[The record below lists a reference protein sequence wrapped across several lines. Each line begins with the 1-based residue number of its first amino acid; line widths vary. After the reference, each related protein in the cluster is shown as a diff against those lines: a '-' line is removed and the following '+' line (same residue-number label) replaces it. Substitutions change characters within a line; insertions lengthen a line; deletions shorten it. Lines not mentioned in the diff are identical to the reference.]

1 MLEQISGNAA
11 RFMVYAL
18 VILSIL
24 LIFLAIYY
32 LINIGNRYIEGKKRI
47 DIDLHFITKI
57 FLGILILYLITIIFN
72 KFPILGYTISSA
84 IIAII
89 FAYIIDPIVNYLER
103 KGVKRP
109 FGVIIV
115 YITALLIFGILIVSV
130 IPKTINEISNL
141 LTSLPGMIDT
151 LTRNVNN
158 FLIEIFA
165 KFNIELPENFI
176 DIYKE
181 SNPKVEGNVETP
193 QIVSNILNSMTKTL
207 TDLVAKV
214 QGSLM
219 SSISGVFSKVYGA
232 VTSAF
237 RLVLIIIFSFYFSVD
252 KEKFT
257 YKVKKSIP
265 NKYRDDIS
273 FLSNRIDI
281 ALQQFIRGRM
291 LMAIFV
297 GIITMI
303 YLLILR
309 VDFAIIIGLI
319 TCVADII
326 PFVGPFLGCVPAVL
340 FAFMDS
346 PIKAFW
352 VLVLF
357 ILVQWVENNI
367 LAPKLIGDST
377 GLNPLLILISIIIG
391 GGIFGVW
398 GMVISVPITS
408 IIFILIDFAKI
419 KYNDKYS
426 SNWQSYSL

>member
-11 RFMVYAL
+11 RFMIYAL
-18 VILSIL
+18 AILSIL

-32 LINIGNRYIEGKKRI
+32 LINIGNRYIDGKKRI
-47 DIDLHFITKI
+47 NIDLRLITKI
-57 FLGILILYLITIIFN
+57 FLGILIFYLINIIFN
-72 KFPILGYTISSA
+72 KFPILGYTLSSV

-103 KGVKRP
+103 KGVKRQ

-115 YITALLIFGILIVSV
+115 YISVILIFGILIVSV

-141 LTSLPGMIDT
+141 LTSLPAMVDT
-151 LTRNVNN
+151 LIREVNN
-158 FLIEIFA
+158 FVSNVFA

-176 DIYKE
+176 NVYKE
-181 SNPKVEGNVETP
+181 TNPKVNGNVETP
-193 QIVSNILNSMTKTL
+193 QIVSDILDSIKATIN
-207 TDLVAKV
+207 DLIVKA

-219 SSISGVFSKVYGA
+219 GSLSNVLSKVYGFL
-232 VTSAF
+232 TSAF
-237 RLVLIIIFSFYFSVD
+237 RLILIIIFSFYFSVD
-252 KEKFT
+252 KDRFMLR
-257 YKVKKSIP
+257 VKKAIP

-273 FLSNRIDI
+273 YLTSNIDT

-297 GIITMI
+297 GLITMA
-303 YLLILR
+303 YLLVLR

-326 PFVGPFLGCVPAVL
+326 PYIGPFLGCAPAVL

-346 PIKAFW
+346 PMKALW
-352 VLVLF
+352 VLILF
-357 ILVQWVENNI
+357 VIVQWVENNI

-377 GLNPLLILISIIIG
+377 GLNPLVILISIIIG

-398 GMVISVPITS
+398 GMVISVPLMS
-408 IIFILIDFAKI
+408 IIFILVDFIKI
-419 KYNDKYS
+419 KYNDRYS
-426 SNWQSYSL
+426 SN

>member
-11 RFMVYAL
+11 RFMIYAL
-18 VILSIL
+18 AILSIL

-32 LINIGNRYIEGKKRI
+32 LINIGNRYIDGKKRI
-47 DIDLHFITKI
+47 NIDLRLITKI
-57 FLGILILYLITIIFN
+57 FLGILIFYLINIIFN
-72 KFPILGYTISSA
+72 KFPILGYTLSSV

-103 KGVKRP
+103 KGVKRQ

-115 YITALLIFGILIVSV
+115 YISAILIFGILIVSV

-141 LTSLPGMIDT
+141 LTSLPAMVDT
-151 LTRNVNN
+151 LIREVNN
-158 FLIEIFA
+158 FASNVFA

-176 DIYKE
+176 NVYKE
-181 SNPKVEGNVETP
+181 TNPKVNGDVETP
-193 QIVSNILNSMTKTL
+193 QIVSDILDSIKSTIN
-207 TDLVAKV
+207 DLIVKA

-219 SSISGVFSKVYGA
+219 GSLSNVLSKLYGFL
-232 VTSAF
+232 TSAF

-252 KEKFT
+252 KDRFMHR
-257 YKVKKSIP
+257 VKKAIP

-273 FLSNRIDI
+273 YLTSNIDT

-297 GIITMI
+297 GLITMA
-303 YLLILR
+303 YLLVLR

-326 PFVGPFLGCVPAVL
+326 PYIGPFLGCAPAVL

-346 PIKAFW
+346 PMKALW
-352 VLVLF
+352 VLILF
-357 ILVQWVENNI
+357 VIVQWVENNI

-377 GLNPLLILISIIIG
+377 GLNPLVILISIIIG

-398 GMVISVPITS
+398 GMVISVPLTS
-408 IIFILIDFAKI
+408 IIFILVDFIKI
-419 KYNDKYS
+419 KYNDRYS
-426 SNWQSYSL
+426 SN

>member
-11 RFMVYAL
+11 RFMIYAL
-18 VILSIL
+18 AILSIL

-32 LINIGNRYIEGKKRI
+32 LINIGNRYIDGKKRI
-47 DIDLHFITKI
+47 NIDLRLITKI
-57 FLGILILYLITIIFN
+57 FLGILIFYLINIIFN
-72 KFPILGYTISSA
+72 KFPILGYTLSSV

-103 KGVKRP
+103 KGVKRQ

-115 YITALLIFGILIVSV
+115 YISVILIFGILIVSV

-141 LTSLPGMIDT
+141 LTSLPAMVDT
-151 LTRNVNN
+151 LIREVNN
-158 FLIEIFA
+158 FVSNVFA

-176 DIYKE
+176 NVYKE
-181 SNPKVEGNVETP
+181 TNPKVNGNVETP
-193 QIVSNILNSMTKTL
+193 QIVSDILDSIKATIN
-207 TDLVAKV
+207 DLIVKA

-219 SSISGVFSKVYGA
+219 GSLSNVLSKVYGFL
-232 VTSAF
+232 TSAF
-237 RLVLIIIFSFYFSVD
+237 RLILIIIFSFYFSVD
-252 KEKFT
+252 KDRFMLR
-257 YKVKKSIP
+257 VKKAIP
-265 NKYRDDIS
+265 NKYREDIS
-273 FLSNRIDI
+273 YLTSNIDT

-297 GIITMI
+297 GLITMA
-303 YLLILR
+303 YLLVLR

-326 PFVGPFLGCVPAVL
+326 PYIGPFLGCAPAVL

-346 PIKAFW
+346 PMKALW
-352 VLVLF
+352 VLILF
-357 ILVQWVENNI
+357 VIVQWVENNI

-377 GLNPLLILISIIIG
+377 GLNPLVILISIIIG

-398 GMVISVPITS
+398 GMVISVPLMS
-408 IIFILIDFAKI
+408 IIFILVDFIKI
-419 KYNDKYS
+419 KYNDRYS
-426 SNWQSYSL
+426 SN

>member
-11 RFMVYAL
+11 RFMIYAL

-47 DIDLHFITKI
+47 NIDLSLITKI
-57 FLGILILYLITIIFN
+57 FLGILIFYLINILFN
-72 KFPILGYTISSA
+72 KFSILGYTLSSV

-89 FAYIIDPIVNYLER
+89 FAYIINPIVNYLER
-103 KGVKRP
+103 KGVKRQ

-115 YITALLIFGILIVSV
+115 YISAILIFGILIVSV
-130 IPKTINEISNL
+130 IPKTINEVSNL
-141 LTSLPGMIDT
+141 LTSLPGMVDT
-151 LTRNVNN
+151 LIREFNN
-158 FLIEIFA
+158 FLSSVFA

-176 DIYKE
+176 NVYKE
-181 SNPKVEGNVETP
+181 TNPKVNGNVETP
-193 QIVSNILNSMTKTL
+193 QIVSNILDSIKGTIN
-207 TDLVAKV
+207 DLIVKV

-219 SSISGVFSKVYGA
+219 GSLSNVISKLYGFL
-232 VTSAF
+232 TSAF

-252 KEKFT
+252 KERFMLR
-257 YKVKKSIP
+257 VKKAIP
-265 NKYRDDIS
+265 NKHREDIS
-273 FLSNRIDI
+273 YLTRNIDI

-297 GIITMI
+297 GLLTMV
-303 YLLILR
+303 YLLVLR

-326 PFVGPFLGCVPAVL
+326 PFIGPFLGCAPAVL

-346 PIKAFW
+346 PMKALW
-352 VLVLF
+352 VLILF
-357 ILVQWVENNI
+357 VIVQWVENNI

-377 GLNPLLILISIIIG
+377 GLNPLVILISIIIG

-398 GMVISVPITS
+398 GMVISVPLTS
-408 IIFILIDFAKI
+408 IIFILVDFIKI
-419 KYNDKYS
+419 KYNDRYS
-426 SNWQSYSL
+426 SN

>member
-11 RFMVYAL
+11 RFMIYAL

-47 DIDLHFITKI
+47 NIDLSLITKI
-57 FLGILILYLITIIFN
+57 FLGILIFYLINILFN
-72 KFPILGYTISSA
+72 KFPILGYTLSSV

-89 FAYIIDPIVNYLER
+89 FAYIINPIVNYLER
-103 KGVKRP
+103 KGVKRQ

-115 YITALLIFGILIVSV
+115 YISAILIFGILIVSV
-130 IPKTINEISNL
+130 IPKTINEVSNL
-141 LTSLPGMIDT
+141 LTSLPGMVDT
-151 LTRNVNN
+151 LIREFNN
-158 FLIEIFA
+158 FLSNVFA
-165 KFNIELPENFI
+165 KFNIELPKNFI
-176 DIYKE
+176 NIYKE
-181 SNPKVEGNVETP
+181 TNPKVNGNVETP
-193 QIVSNILNSMTKTL
+193 QIVSNILDSIKGTIN
-207 TDLVAKV
+207 DLIVKV

-219 SSISGVFSKVYGA
+219 GSLSNVISKLYGFL
-232 VTSAF
+232 TSAF

-252 KEKFT
+252 KERFMLR
-257 YKVKKSIP
+257 VKKAIP
-265 NKYRDDIS
+265 NKHREDIS
-273 FLSNRIDI
+273 YLTRNIDI

-297 GIITMI
+297 GLLTMI
-303 YLLILR
+303 YLLVLR

-326 PFVGPFLGCVPAVL
+326 PFIGPFLGCAPAVL

-346 PIKAFW
+346 PMKALW
-352 VLVLF
+352 VLILF
-357 ILVQWVENNI
+357 VIVQWVENNI

-377 GLNPLLILISIIIG
+377 GLNPLVILISIIIG

-398 GMVISVPITS
+398 GMVISVPLTS
-408 IIFILIDFAKI
+408 IIFILVDFIKI
-419 KYNDKYS
+419 KYNDRYS
-426 SNWQSYSL
+426 SN

>member
-1 MLEQISGNAA
+1 MLEQLSGNAA
-11 RFMVYAL
+11 RFMIYAL
-18 VILSIL
+18 AILSIL

-32 LINIGNRYIEGKKRI
+32 LINIGNRYIDGKKRI
-47 DIDLHFITKI
+47 NIDLRLITKI
-57 FLGILILYLITIIFN
+57 FLGILIFYLINIIFN
-72 KFPILGYTISSA
+72 KFPILGYTLSSV

-103 KGVKRP
+103 KGVKRQ

-115 YITALLIFGILIVSV
+115 YISAILIFGILIVSV

-141 LTSLPGMIDT
+141 LTSLPAMVDT
-151 LTRNVNN
+151 LIREVNN
-158 FLIEIFA
+158 FASNVFA

-176 DIYKE
+176 NVYKE
-181 SNPKVEGNVETP
+181 TNPKVNGDVETP
-193 QIVSNILNSMTKTL
+193 QIVSDILNSIKATIN
-207 TDLVAKV
+207 DLIVKA

-219 SSISGVFSKVYGA
+219 GSLSNVLSKLYGFL
-232 VTSAF
+232 TSAF

-252 KEKFT
+252 KDRFMHR
-257 YKVKKSIP
+257 VKKAIP

-273 FLSNRIDI
+273 YLTSNIDT

-297 GIITMI
+297 GLITMA
-303 YLLILR
+303 YLLVLR

-326 PFVGPFLGCVPAVL
+326 PYIGPFLGCAPAVL

-346 PIKAFW
+346 PMKALW
-352 VLVLF
+352 VLILF
-357 ILVQWVENNI
+357 VIVQWVENNI

-377 GLNPLLILISIIIG
+377 GLNPLVILISIIIG

-398 GMVISVPITS
+398 GMVISVPLTS
-408 IIFILIDFAKI
+408 IIFILVDFIKI
-419 KYNDKYS
+419 KYNDRYS
-426 SNWQSYSL
+426 SN

>member
-11 RFMVYAL
+11 RFMIYAL
-18 VILSIL
+18 AILSIL

-32 LINIGNRYIEGKKRI
+32 LINIGNRYIDGKKRI
-47 DIDLHFITKI
+47 NIDLRLITKI
-57 FLGILILYLITIIFN
+57 FLGILIFYLINIIFN
-72 KFPILGYTISSA
+72 KFPILGYTLSSV

-103 KGVKRP
+103 KGVKRQ

-115 YITALLIFGILIVSV
+115 YISVILIFGILIVSV

-141 LTSLPGMIDT
+141 LTSLPAMVDT
-151 LTRNVNN
+151 LIREVNN
-158 FLIEIFA
+158 FVSNVFA

-176 DIYKE
+176 NVYKE
-181 SNPKVEGNVETP
+181 TNPKVNGNVETP
-193 QIVSNILNSMTKTL
+193 QIVSDILDSIKATIN
-207 TDLVAKV
+207 DLIVKA

-219 SSISGVFSKVYGA
+219 GSLSNVLSKVYGFL
-232 VTSAF
+232 TSAF
-237 RLVLIIIFSFYFSVD
+237 RLILIIIFSFYFAVD
-252 KEKFT
+252 KERFLL
-257 YKVKKSIP
+257 KVKKAIP

-273 FLSNRIDI
+273 YLTSNIDT

-297 GIITMI
+297 GLITMA
-303 YLLILR
+303 YLLVLR

-326 PFVGPFLGCVPAVL
+326 PYIGPFLGCAPAVL

-346 PIKAFW
+346 PMKALW
-352 VLVLF
+352 VLILF
-357 ILVQWVENNI
+357 VIVQWVENNI

-377 GLNPLLILISIIIG
+377 GLNPLVILISIIIG

-398 GMVISVPITS
+398 GMVISVPLMS
-408 IIFILIDFAKI
+408 IIFILVDFIKI
-419 KYNDKYS
+419 KYNDRYS
-426 SNWQSYSL
+426 SN

>member
-11 RFMVYAL
+11 RFMIYAL

-47 DIDLHFITKI
+47 NIDLSLITKI
-57 FLGILILYLITIIFN
+57 FLGILIFYLINILFN
-72 KFPILGYTISSA
+72 KFPILGYTLSSV

-89 FAYIIDPIVNYLER
+89 FAYIINPIVNYLER
-103 KGVKRP
+103 KGVKRQ

-115 YITALLIFGILIVSV
+115 YISAILIFGILIVSV
-130 IPKTINEISNL
+130 IPKTINEVSNL
-141 LTSLPGMIDT
+141 LTSLPGMVDT
-151 LTRNVNN
+151 LIREFNN
-158 FLIEIFA
+158 FLSSVFA
-165 KFNIELPENFI
+165 KFNIELPKNFI
-176 DIYKE
+176 NIYKE
-181 SNPKVEGNVETP
+181 TNPKVNGNVETP
-193 QIVSNILNSMTKTL
+193 QIVSNILESIKGTIN
-207 TDLVAKV
+207 DLIVKV

-219 SSISGVFSKVYGA
+219 GSLSNVISKLYGFL
-232 VTSAF
+232 TSAF

-252 KEKFT
+252 KERFMLR
-257 YKVKKSIP
+257 VKKAIP
-265 NKYRDDIS
+265 NKHREDIS
-273 FLSNRIDI
+273 YLTKNIDI

-297 GIITMI
+297 GLLTMI
-303 YLLILR
+303 YLLVLR

-326 PFVGPFLGCVPAVL
+326 PFIGPFLGCAPAVL

-346 PIKAFW
+346 PMKALW
-352 VLVLF
+352 VLILF
-357 ILVQWVENNI
+357 VIVQWVENNI

-377 GLNPLLILISIIIG
+377 GLNPLVILISIIIG

-398 GMVISVPITS
+398 GMVISVPLTS
-408 IIFILIDFAKI
+408 IIFILVDFIKI
-419 KYNDKYS
+419 KYNDRYS
-426 SNWQSYSL
+426 SN

>member
-11 RFMVYAL
+11 RFMIYAL
-18 VILSIL
+18 AILSIL

-32 LINIGNRYIEGKKRI
+32 LINIGNRYIDGKKRI
-47 DIDLHFITKI
+47 NIDLRLITKI
-57 FLGILILYLITIIFN
+57 FLGILIFYLINIIFN
-72 KFPILGYTISSA
+72 KFPILGYTLSSV

-103 KGVKRP
+103 KGIKRQ

-115 YITALLIFGILIVSV
+115 YISAILIFGILIVSV

-141 LTSLPGMIDT
+141 LTSLPAMVDT
-151 LTRNVNN
+151 LIREVNN
-158 FLIEIFA
+158 FASNVFA

-176 DIYKE
+176 NVYKE
-181 SNPKVEGNVETP
+181 TNPKVNGDVETP
-193 QIVSNILNSMTKTL
+193 QIVSDILNSIKATIN
-207 TDLVAKV
+207 DLIVKA

-219 SSISGVFSKVYGA
+219 GSLSNVLSKLYGFL
-232 VTSAF
+232 TSAF

-252 KEKFT
+252 KDRFMHR
-257 YKVKKSIP
+257 VKKAIP

-273 FLSNRIDI
+273 YLTSNIDT

-297 GIITMI
+297 GLITMA
-303 YLLILR
+303 YLLVLR

-326 PFVGPFLGCVPAVL
+326 PYIGPFLGCAPAVL

-346 PIKAFW
+346 PMKALW
-352 VLVLF
+352 VLILF
-357 ILVQWVENNI
+357 VIVQWVENNI

-377 GLNPLLILISIIIG
+377 GLNPLVILISIIIG

-398 GMVISVPITS
+398 GMVISVPLTS
-408 IIFILIDFAKI
+408 IIFILVDFIKI
-419 KYNDKYS
+419 KYNDRYS
-426 SNWQSYSL
+426 SN

>member
-11 RFMVYAL
+11 RFMIYAL

-47 DIDLHFITKI
+47 NIDLRLITKI
-57 FLGILILYLITIIFN
+57 FLGILIFYLINILFN
-72 KFPILGYTISSA
+72 KFPILGYTLSSV

-103 KGVKRP
+103 KGIKRQ

-115 YITALLIFGILIVSV
+115 YISAILIFGILIVSV

-141 LTSLPGMIDT
+141 LTSLPAMVDT
-151 LTRNVNN
+151 LIREVNN
-158 FLIEIFA
+158 FVSNVFA

-176 DIYKE
+176 NVYKE
-181 SNPKVEGNVETP
+181 TNPKVNGDVETP
-193 QIVSNILNSMTKTL
+193 QIVSDILDSIKATIN
-207 TDLVAKV
+207 DLIVKA

-219 SSISGVFSKVYGA
+219 GSLSNVLSKLYGFL
-232 VTSAF
+232 TSAF

-252 KEKFT
+252 KDRFMHR
-257 YKVKKSIP
+257 VKKAIP

-273 FLSNRIDI
+273 YLTSNIDT

-297 GIITMI
+297 GLITMA
-303 YLLILR
+303 YLLVLR

-326 PFVGPFLGCVPAVL
+326 PYIGPFLGCAPAVL

-346 PIKAFW
+346 PMKALW
-352 VLVLF
+352 VLILF
-357 ILVQWVENNI
+357 VIVQWVENNI

-377 GLNPLLILISIIIG
+377 GLNPLVILISIIIG

-398 GMVISVPITS
+398 GMVISVPLTS
-408 IIFILIDFAKI
+408 IIFILVDFIKI
-419 KYNDKYS
+419 KYNDRYS
-426 SNWQSYSL
+426 SN

>member
-11 RFMVYAL
+11 RFMIYAL

-47 DIDLHFITKI
+47 NIDLSLITKI
-57 FLGILILYLITIIFN
+57 FLGILIFYLINILFN
-72 KFPILGYTISSA
+72 KFPILGYTLSSV

-89 FAYIIDPIVNYLER
+89 FAYIINPIVNYLER
-103 KGVKRP
+103 KGVKRQ

-115 YITALLIFGILIVSV
+115 YISAILIFGILIVSV
-130 IPKTINEISNL
+130 IPKTINEVSNL
-141 LTSLPGMIDT
+141 LTSLPGMVDT
-151 LTRNVNN
+151 LIREFNN
-158 FLIEIFA
+158 FLSNVFA

-176 DIYKE
+176 NIYKE
-181 SNPKVEGNVETP
+181 TNPKVNGNVETP
-193 QIVSNILNSMTKTL
+193 QIVSNILDSIKGTIN
-207 TDLVAKV
+207 DLIVKV

-219 SSISGVFSKVYGA
+219 GSLSNVISKLYGFL
-232 VTSAF
+232 TSAF

-252 KEKFT
+252 KERFMLR
-257 YKVKKSIP
+257 VKKAIP
-265 NKYRDDIS
+265 NKHREDIS
-273 FLSNRIDI
+273 YLTKNIDI

-297 GIITMI
+297 GLLTMV
-303 YLLILR
+303 YLLVLR

-326 PFVGPFLGCVPAVL
+326 PFIGPFLGCAPAVL

-346 PIKAFW
+346 PMKALW
-352 VLVLF
+352 VLILF
-357 ILVQWVENNI
+357 VIVQWVENNI

-377 GLNPLLILISIIIG
+377 GLNPLVILISIIIG

-398 GMVISVPITS
+398 GMVISVPLTS
-408 IIFILIDFAKI
+408 IIFILVDFIKI
-419 KYNDKYS
+419 KYNDRYS
-426 SNWQSYSL
+426 SN

>member
-11 RFMVYAL
+11 RFMIYAL
-18 VILSIL
+18 AILSIL

-47 DIDLHFITKI
+47 SIDLHFITKI
-57 FLGILILYLITIIFN
+57 FIGILILYLITIIFN
-72 KFPILGYTISSA
+72 KFPILGYTLSSA

-103 KGVKRP
+103 KGVKRQ

-115 YITALLIFGILIVSV
+115 YISVVLIFGVLIVSV
-130 IPKTINEISNL
+130 IPKTINEISKL
-141 LTSLPGMIDT
+141 LASLPEMVDT
-151 LTRNVNN
+151 LTKNVNS
-158 FLIEIFA
+158 FLTDIFA
-165 KFNIELPENFI
+165 KFNIELPDNFI
-176 DIYKE
+176 DFYKE

-193 QIVSNILNSMTKTL
+193 QIVSNILNSMKKTIN
-207 TDLVAKV
+207 DLVTKA

-219 SSISGVFSKVYGA
+219 GSLSGVFSKVYGF

-257 YKVKKSIP
+257 HKVRKSMP
-265 NKYRDDIS
+265 NKYREDITY
-273 FLSNRIDI
+273 LANRIDI

-291 LMAIFV
+291 LLAIFV
-297 GIITMI
+297 GFLTMI

-326 PFVGPFLGCVPAVL
+326 PFIGPFLGCVPAVL

-352 VLVLF
+352 VLILF
-357 ILVQWVENNI
+357 ILVQWIENNI

-377 GLNPLLILISIIIG
+377 GLNPLIILISIIIG

-419 KYNDKYS
+419 KYNDRYS
-426 SNWQSYSL
+426 SN

>member
-11 RFMVYAL
+11 RFMIYAL

-47 DIDLHFITKI
+47 NIDLSLITKI
-57 FLGILILYLITIIFN
+57 FLGILIFYLINILFN
-72 KFPILGYTISSA
+72 KFPILGYTLSSV

-89 FAYIIDPIVNYLER
+89 FAYIINPIVNYLER
-103 KGVKRP
+103 KGVKRQ

-115 YITALLIFGILIVSV
+115 YISAILIFGILIVSV
-130 IPKTINEISNL
+130 IPKTINEVSNL
-141 LTSLPGMIDT
+141 LTSLPGMVDT
-151 LTRNVNN
+151 LIREFNN
-158 FLIEIFA
+158 FLSNVFA
-165 KFNIELPENFI
+165 KFNIELPKNFI
-176 DIYKE
+176 NIYKE
-181 SNPKVEGNVETP
+181 TNPKVNGNVETP
-193 QIVSNILNSMTKTL
+193 QIVSNILESIKGTIN
-207 TDLVAKV
+207 DLIVKV

-219 SSISGVFSKVYGA
+219 GSLSNVISKLYGFL
-232 VTSAF
+232 TSAF

-252 KEKFT
+252 KERFMLR
-257 YKVKKSIP
+257 VKKAIP
-265 NKYRDDIS
+265 NKHREDIS
-273 FLSNRIDI
+273 YLTRNIDI

-297 GIITMI
+297 GLLTMI
-303 YLLILR
+303 YLLVLR

-326 PFVGPFLGCVPAVL
+326 PFIGPFLGCAPAVL

-346 PIKAFW
+346 PMKALW
-352 VLVLF
+352 VLILF
-357 ILVQWVENNI
+357 VIVQWVENNI

-377 GLNPLLILISIIIG
+377 GLNPLVILISIIIG

-398 GMVISVPITS
+398 GMVISVPLTS
-408 IIFILIDFAKI
+408 IIFILVDFIKI
-419 KYNDKYS
+419 KYNDRYS
-426 SNWQSYSL
+426 SN

>member
-11 RFMVYAL
+11 RFMIYAL
-18 VILSIL
+18 AILSIL

-32 LINIGNRYIEGKKRI
+32 LINIGNRYIDGKKRI
-47 DIDLHFITKI
+47 NIDLRLITKI
-57 FLGILILYLITIIFN
+57 FLGILIFYLINIIFN
-72 KFPILGYTISSA
+72 KFPILGYTLSSV

-103 KGVKRP
+103 KGVKRQ

-115 YITALLIFGILIVSV
+115 YISVILIFGILIVSV

-141 LTSLPGMIDT
+141 LTSLPAMVDT
-151 LTRNVNN
+151 LIREVNTFVSN
-158 FLIEIFA
+158 LFA

-176 DIYKE
+176 NVYKE
-181 SNPKVEGNVETP
+181 TNPKVNGNVETP
-193 QIVSNILNSMTKTL
+193 QIVSDILDSIKATIN
-207 TDLVAKV
+207 DLIVKA

-219 SSISGVFSKVYGA
+219 GSLSNVLSKVYGFL
-232 VTSAF
+232 TSAF
-237 RLVLIIIFSFYFSVD
+237 RLILIIIFSFYFSVD
-252 KEKFT
+252 KDRFMLR
-257 YKVKKSIP
+257 VKKAIP
-265 NKYRDDIS
+265 NKYREDIS
-273 FLSNRIDI
+273 YLTSNIDT

-297 GIITMI
+297 GLITMA
-303 YLLILR
+303 YLLVLR

-326 PFVGPFLGCVPAVL
+326 PYIGPFLGCAPAVL

-346 PIKAFW
+346 PMKALW
-352 VLVLF
+352 VLILF
-357 ILVQWVENNI
+357 VIVQWVENNI

-377 GLNPLLILISIIIG
+377 GLNPLVILISIIIG

-398 GMVISVPITS
+398 GMVISVPLMS
-408 IIFILIDFAKI
+408 IIFILVDFIKI
-419 KYNDKYS
+419 KYNDRYS
-426 SNWQSYSL
+426 SN

>member
-1 MLEQISGNAA
+1 MLGQISGNAA

-47 DIDLHFITKI
+47 NIDLHFITKI

-257 YKVKKSIP
+257 HKVKKAIP

-346 PIKAFW
+346 PVKAFW

>member
-11 RFMVYAL
+11 RFMIYAL
-18 VILSIL
+18 AILSIL

-32 LINIGNRYIEGKKRI
+32 LINIGNRYIDGKKRI
-47 DIDLHFITKI
+47 NIDLRLITKI
-57 FLGILILYLITIIFN
+57 FLGILIFYLINIIFN
-72 KFPILGYTISSA
+72 KFPILGYTLSSV

-103 KGVKRP
+103 KGVKRQ

-115 YITALLIFGILIVSV
+115 YISAILIFGILIVSV

-141 LTSLPGMIDT
+141 LTSLPAMVDT
-151 LTRNVNN
+151 LIREVNN
-158 FLIEIFA
+158 FASNVFA

-176 DIYKE
+176 NVYKE
-181 SNPKVEGNVETP
+181 TNPKVNGDVETP
-193 QIVSNILNSMTKTL
+193 QIVSDILDSIKATIN
-207 TDLVAKV
+207 DLIVKV

-219 SSISGVFSKVYGA
+219 GSLSNVLSKLYGFL
-232 VTSAF
+232 TSAF

-252 KEKFT
+252 KDRFMHR
-257 YKVKKSIP
+257 VKKAIP

-273 FLSNRIDI
+273 YLTSNIDT

-297 GIITMI
+297 GLLTMA
-303 YLLILR
+303 YLLVLR

-326 PFVGPFLGCVPAVL
+326 PYIGPFLGCAPAVL

-346 PIKAFW
+346 PMKALW
-352 VLVLF
+352 VLILF
-357 ILVQWVENNI
+357 VIVQWVENNI

-377 GLNPLLILISIIIG
+377 GLNPLVILISIIIG

-398 GMVISVPITS
+398 GMVISVPLTS
-408 IIFILIDFAKI
+408 IIFILVDFIKI
-419 KYNDKYS
+419 KYNDRYS
-426 SNWQSYSL
+426 SN

>member
-11 RFMVYAL
+11 RFMIYAL
-18 VILSIL
+18 AILSIL

-32 LINIGNRYIEGKKRI
+32 LVNIGNRYIEGKKRI
-47 DIDLHFITKI
+47 SIDLQLITKI
-57 FLGILILYLITIIFN
+57 FIGILILYLITIIFN
-72 KFPILGYTISSA
+72 KFSILDYTLSSI

-89 FAYIIDPIVNYLER
+89 FAYIIDPIVNFLER
-103 KGVKRP
+103 KGVKRQ

-115 YITALLIFGILIVSV
+115 YISVFLIFAILIISV

-141 LTSLPGMIDT
+141 LTSLPGMVDT
-151 LTRNVNN
+151 LTKNVNN
-158 FLIEIFA
+158 FLTEIFA

-176 DIYKE
+176 DVYKE
-181 SNPKVEGNVETP
+181 SNPKVEGDVETP
-193 QIVSNILNSMTKTL
+193 QIVSNILNSMTKTIN
-207 TDLVAKV
+207 DLVAKA

-219 SSISGVFSKVYGA
+219 GSLSGLFSKVYGA
-232 VTSAF
+232 LTSAF

-257 YKVKKSIP
+257 LKVKKSIP
-265 NKYRDDIS
+265 NKYRDDLA
-273 FLSNRIDI
+273 FLANRIDV

-297 GIITMI
+297 GILTMI

-326 PFVGPFLGCVPAVL
+326 PYVGPLLGCVPAVL
-340 FAFMDS
+340 FALVDS
-346 PIKAFW
+346 PAKAFW

-357 ILVQWVENNI
+357 LVVQWVENNI

-408 IIFILIDFAKI
+408 IICILIDFAKL
-419 KYNDKYS
+419 KYNDRYS
-426 SNWQSYSL
+426 SN